1 MSLGFSFYSRIKGGG
16 EMIIEKILNNNVVL
30 TLTTDEKEMVV
41 MGRGLAFNKKVGD
54 EIDSTLIEKTFVTE
68 GKEVT
73 EQLAELFKEI
83 PLDEIEVAN
92 EIIQLAQ
99 KELDV
104 KLSTNIH
111 LTLTDHIHFAIT
123 RSKEGLDLKNPLIW
137 EIKKF
142 YKKEYQIGLNA
153 IDLIQ
158 EKLGV
163 TLNPDEA
170 GSIALHIV
178 NARQGDQ
185 DMNQTFQMTKI
196 VQDILNI
203 VRMHYGL
210 VFDENSLNY
219 TRFITHLQYFAQ
231 RMIAGETHESGDD
244 FLYEQVQIK
253 YPKAFDC
260 TVKIN
265 SYLKSAHQKE
275 MSMDEQ
281 VYLTIHI
288 HRVAD
293 N

>member
-30 TLTTDEKEMVV
+30 TLTADEKEMVV
-41 MGRGLAFNKKVGD
+41 MGRGLAFNKRVGD
-54 EIDSTLIEKTFVTE
+54 GIDPTLIEKTFVTE

-153 IDLIQ
+153 IDRIQ

-231 RMIAGETHESGDD
+231 RMIAGETYESGDD

>member
-30 TLTTDEKEMVV
+30 TLTADEKEMVV
-41 MGRGLAFNKKVGD
+41 MGRGLAFNKRVGD
-54 EIDSTLIEKTFVTE
+54 EIDPTLIEKTFVTE

-153 IDLIQ
+153 IDRIQ